1 MKKRIF
7 AISIIVLMLFAS
19 CDGQLAAVME
29 KFGNNIAGEYT
40 AEVTVGNS
48 APATSGDGLVSV
60 LGGLLGR
67 ELGGDGTP
75 IEIVS
80 GLSQEDKENLN
91 DLASSNPEAI
101 EALKSAPLTDAQ
113 KESAS
118 AVISTAAVVNGLLDN
133 LVSDELLA
141 SEDIPENVKNL
152 LEGIAGSVG
161 SVASKA
167 ENPDSLTQADVIGMQ
182 AMSGVVNDI
191 LDNVISSIPEEGV
204 SVTHPVYG
212 EIPVKQEDLA
222 DPDYLG
228 LLVQDSDAMSGL
240 LSSSLGSIVE
250 NSLDS
255 LTSGIDFMNM
265 MGMTGGVNSNSL
277 ISGLL

>member
-1 MKKRIF
+1 MKKHIL

-19 CDGQLAAVME
+19 CDGQLSAVME

-40 AEVTVGNS
+40 AEVTVGTS
-48 APATSGDGLVSV
+48 APEKSNDSYASAI
-60 LGGLLGR
+60 GGLLS
-67 ELGGDGTP
+67 GGAP
-75 IEIVS
+75 VEILS
-80 GLSQEDKENLN
+80 GLTEEDKANLN

-101 EALKSAPLTDAQ
+101 EAMKNEPLTDAQ

-141 SEDIPENVKNL
+141 SEDIPQDVKNL

-204 SVTHPVYG
+204 SVTHPVDG

-222 DPDYLG
+222 NPDYLG

>member
-1 MKKRIF
+1 MKTRIF

-19 CDGQLAAVME
+19 CDGQLSAVME

-40 AEVTVGNS
+40 AEVTVGTS
-48 APATSGDGLVSV
+48 APEKSNDSYASAI
-60 LGGLLGR
+60 GGLLS
-67 ELGGDGTP
+67 GGAP
-75 IEIVS
+75 VEILS
-80 GLSQEDKENLN
+80 GLTEEDKANLN

-101 EALKSAPLTDAQ
+101 EAMKNEPLTDAQ

-118 AVISTAAVVNGLLDN
+118 AVISTAAVVNVLLDN
-133 LVSDELLA
+133 LVSAELLS

-191 LDNVISSIPEEGV
+191 LDNVIGSIPEEGV

-222 DPDYLG
+222 ADPSYLG

>member
-19 CDGQLAAVME
+19 CDGQLSAVME

-40 AEVTVGNS
+40 AEVTVGTS
-48 APATSGDGLVSV
+48 APEKSNDSYASAI
-60 LGGLLGR
+60 GGLLS
-67 ELGGDGTP
+67 GGAP
-75 IEIVS
+75 VEILS
-80 GLSQEDKENLN
+80 GLTEEDKANLN

-101 EALKSAPLTDAQ
+101 EAMKTEPLTDAQ

-141 SEDIPENVKNL
+141 SEDIPEDVKNL

-204 SVTHPVYG
+204 NVTHPVYG

-240 LSSSLGSIVE
+240 LSNSLGSIVE